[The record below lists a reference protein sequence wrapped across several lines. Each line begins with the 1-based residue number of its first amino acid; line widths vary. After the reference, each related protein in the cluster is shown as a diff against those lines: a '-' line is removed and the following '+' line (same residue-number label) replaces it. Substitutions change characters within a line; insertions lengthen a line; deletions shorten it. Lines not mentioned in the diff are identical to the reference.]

1 MRDRT
6 RSAWPILAG
15 MLLLLNGIGAFLLSL
30 TLLYMSL
37 IPPVAAIQGQAPVEQ
52 TQLGPAL
59 GLLAFA
65 VGCGWAARR
74 AFRRRRSMRLVGI
87 VLATAL
93 VLFLA
98 SLPFTSSS
106 MDSAEVA
113 FLVVLIAIQA
123 LIILA
128 LVRWPAEPDRPAMT
142 IAASG

>member
-1 MRDRT
+1 VHDRT

-15 MLLLLNGIGAFLLSL
+15 VLLLLNGIGAFLLSL

-37 IPPVAAIQGQAPVEQ
+37 MPPVAAIQGQAPVEQ

-59 GLLAFA
+59 ALLAFA
-65 VGCGWAARR
+65 VACVWAARR
-74 AFRRRRSMRLVGI
+74 AFGRKRSMRLVGI

-93 VLFLA
+93 VLLLA

-113 FLVVLIAIQA
+113 FPVVLVAIQA

-128 LVRWPAEPDRPAMT
+128 LVRWPADSDAPAAV
-142 IAASG
+142 AA